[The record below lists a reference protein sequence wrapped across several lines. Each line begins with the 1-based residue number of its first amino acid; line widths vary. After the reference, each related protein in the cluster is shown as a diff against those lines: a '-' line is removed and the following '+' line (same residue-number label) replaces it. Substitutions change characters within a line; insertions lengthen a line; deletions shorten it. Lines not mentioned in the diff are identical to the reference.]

1 MEQFS
6 SKDLE
11 NPAIAGYYGVILQAS
26 GNREKARQ
34 YLDLAL
40 KSLLLPEERKLFEK
54 ARGT

>member
-1 MEQFS
+1 
-6 SKDLE
+6 LE